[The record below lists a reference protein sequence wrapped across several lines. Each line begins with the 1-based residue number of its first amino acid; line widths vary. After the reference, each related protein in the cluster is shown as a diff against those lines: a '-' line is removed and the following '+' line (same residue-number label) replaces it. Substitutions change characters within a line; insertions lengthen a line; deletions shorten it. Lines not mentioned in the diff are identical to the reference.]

1 MGGKKKAAKAKA
13 ASSAAEAEPA
23 PEPVSE
29 EVAVAAPAQE
39 EPVEMPVETAPAPAE
54 PASAPVVAAT
64 GRPRKARPQLSA
76 PHSRGAQPP
85 AGALGQ
91 RGRWARHDWRTR
103 WPASNPCLAAWC
115 RGRPPGAPWL

>member
-13 ASSAAEAEPA
+13 PSAAEAAPA

-54 PASAPVVAAT
+54 PASAPVEPASAPVVAAT
-64 GRPRKARPQLSA
+64 VRPRKARPALRPRIRA
-76 PHSRGAQPP
+76 AQPP
-85 AGALGQ
+85 AGALGKRSWVLDQ
-91 RGRWARHDWRTR
+91 PRLWYPVAGKQPVCACLVRG
-103 WPASNPCLAAWC
+103 
-115 RGRPPGAPWL
+115 